1 MTGDRFVVL
10 GLAHVRSGWFPEVS
24 RWATTAAVPIDF
36 VKCVSMDE
44 LRARLASGRA
54 FSAIVADAG
63 MAGIDRDL
71 IDRAR
76 EIGCATVLVDD
87 GTARRDLRALGAS
100 GVLPT
105 GFDRDQLLAVL
116 DEHASAVGGAPPLA
130 APTSAQLAGTHGG
143 PEALRGSSPAWRGHL
158 VAVTGAGGTGTSVA
172 AIALAQ
178 GLAVDVRS
186 QGRVLLADLALD
198 ADQAMLHDARD
209 IVPGLQ
215 ELVDAF
221 RHGAP
226 LADDLLA
233 LTYGDGAPYR
243 VLLGLRRHRDWTVL
257 RPRALH
263 AALDGLRRAF
273 THVVADIDPDL
284 EGEAECG
291 SADVEDRNLLART
304 SVGLADAVVVT
315 GLPGVQGIH
324 RLVRTISSVVDHGVP
339 PERILP
345 TITRAPRGARSRA
358 ELARTVAAL
367 LDPVLGDGAGALSSP
382 LFLADHRRLDT
393 GLRDGVGVP
402 TSMAT
407 AVAGGVH
414 AILRRTIDLR
424 EPTATGPQP
433 IVPGS
438 LGAWATSQEAAG

>member
-1 MTGDRFVVL
+1 MSGERYVVL
-10 GLAHVRSGWFPEVS
+10 GLAHVRSPWFPEVS
-24 RWATTAAVPIDF
+24 RWATTAAAPLDF
-36 VKCVSMDE
+36 VKCVSVDE
-44 LRARLASGRA
+44 LHARLASGRA
-54 FSAIVADAG
+54 FSAIVTDAG
-63 MAGIDRDL
+63 ITGIDRDL

-76 EIGCATVLVDD
+76 EIGCAVIVVDD
-87 GTARRDLRALGAS
+87 GSTRRDLAALGVS
-100 GVLPT
+100 GVLPR
-105 GFDRDQLLAVL
+105 GFDRDHLLAVL
-116 DEHASAVGGAPPLA
+116 AEHALVVGPAVAPRSPA
-130 APTSAQLAGTHGG
+130 
-143 PEALRGSSPAWRGHL
+143 GSSPTGPALGWRGRF

-178 GLAVDVRS
+178 GLAADVRT

-221 RHGAP
+221 RHGTP
-226 LADDLLA
+226 PADDLLA
-233 LTYGDGAPYR
+233 LTYGDDAPYR

-273 THVVADIDPDL
+273 THVIADIEPDV

-291 SADVEDRNLLART
+291 SADVEDRNLLAR
-304 SVGLADAVVVT
+304 SAVDLADAVVVT
-315 GLPGVQGIH
+315 GLPGVQGVH
-324 RLVRTISSVVDHGVP
+324 RLVRTVATLIDHGVP
-339 PERILP
+339 AERILP
-345 TITRAPRGARSRA
+345 TINRAPRGARSRA
-358 ELARTVAAL
+358 ELTSAVAAL
-367 LDPVLGDGAGALSSP
+367 LEPVLGARRDALSSP
-382 LFLADHRRLDT
+382 LYLADHRRLDA

-407 AVAGGVH
+407 ALAGGVQ
-414 AILRRTIDLR
+414 AVLGRAIDLR
-424 EPTATGPQP
+424 EPAAAEPQP
-433 IVPGS
+433 IAPGS

>member
-1 MTGDRFVVL
+1 MSNERYVVL
-10 GLAHVRSGWFPEVS
+10 GLAHVRSSWFAEVS
-24 RWATTAAVPIDF
+24 RWATTAAIPLDF
-36 VKCVSMDE
+36 VKCVSIDE

-54 FSAIVADAG
+54 FSAVVADAG
-63 MAGIDRDL
+63 LTGIDRDF

-76 EIGCATVLVDD
+76 EIGCAVVLVDD
-87 GTARRDLRALGAS
+87 GTSRRDLTALGVS
-100 GVLPT
+100 GLLPT
-105 GFDRDQLLAVL
+105 GFDREQLLAVL
-116 DEHASAVGGAPPLA
+116 DEYARVVGGSVPDTLVSTPAPPGS
-130 APTSAQLAGTHGG
+130 PTAG
-143 PEALRGSSPAWRGHL
+143 WRGRL
-158 VAVTGAGGTGTSVA
+158 IAVTGAGGSGTSVA

-178 GLAVDVRS
+178 GLAADVRT

-221 RHGAP
+221 RHGTP

-233 LTYGDGAPYR
+233 LTYGDGSPYR

-291 SADVEDRNLLART
+291 STDVEDRNLLARST
-304 SVGLADAVVVT
+304 IDLADAVVVT

-324 RLVRTISSVVDHGVP
+324 RLVRNIAAIIDHGVP

-345 TITRAPRGARSRA
+345 TINRAPRGARPRA
-358 ELARTVAAL
+358 ELTRTVAAL
-367 LDPVLGDGAGALSSP
+367 LDPVLGSAAGVLSSP
-382 LFLADHRRLDT
+382 LFLADHRRVDA
-393 GLRDGVGVP
+393 GLRDGIGVP
-402 TSMAT
+402 GSMAT
-407 AVAGGVH
+407 AITGGVQ
-414 AILRRTIDLR
+414 AILSRTIDLR
-424 EPTATGPQP
+424 GPASAEPRP